1 MSNFSEHEGDED
13 QGNDTFKEEKRIVSW
28 ADECDT
34 VSIVLG
40 SECELW
46 DSEEKIIQGVSMEE
60 PLSVQPLAVANPD
73 VHLEVEGASTNLSPW
88 VLNRIKAFRKSV
100 RISLEGFKVEITE
113 FFFLALEGKKKFVL

>member
-28 ADECDT
+28 ADERDI

-60 PLSVQPLAVANPD
+60 PLSVQPLVVANPD

-88 VLNRIKAFRKSV
+88 VLNRNKAFRKSV

-113 FFFLALEGKKKFVL
+113 LFFLALEGKKKYVL

>member
-13 QGNDTFKEEKRIVSW
+13 QGNNTFKEEKCIVSW

-60 PLSVQPLAVANPD
+60 PLFVQPLAVANPD
-73 VHLEVEGASTNLSPW
+73 VHLEVEGASTNLSLW
-88 VLNRIKAFRKSV
+88 VLNWIKAFRKSV
-100 RISLEGFKVEITE
+100 RISLEGFEAEIIE
-113 FFFLALEGKKKFVL
+113 LFFF